1 MLELEYPFILQSG
14 DSNDRLF
21 LDQSFS
27 SQEYF
32 YLMRMTILTLRYKT
46 HRDTNSNTFNLISMH
61 SNTSLLHPCYSLQE
75 KKKKNL
81 LYCQKHPLPPRMTRT
96 FMHFHEL
103 ISGQNRQV
111 SQFSI
116 NSLRQ

>member
-1 MLELEYPFILQSG
+1 MLQRGALVVGIQILILTGLLLEDHFRWHCDSINHWDTALTLSVLELEYPFILQSG

-61 SNTSLLHPCYSLQE
+61 SDTSLLHPSYSL
-75 KKKKNL
+75 
-81 LYCQKHPLPPRMTRT
+81 
-96 FMHFHEL
+96 
-103 ISGQNRQV
+103 
-111 SQFSI
+111 
-116 NSLRQ
+116 